1 MKKSATIFAC
11 SNCGGQFPKWAGQC
25 LECGKWG
32 TIAEDMSAGAAG
44 GSAPEALSNR
54 ADAVE
59 KARVAE
65 VTPFSK
71 LEISDAPRMVSGIAE
86 VDRVLGGGFVAG
98 ELVLI
103 GGDPGIGKSTLVAQ
117 IAGNIAS
124 SVGDVLYVSGEE
136 SGQQIQMR
144 LERLGVQSDQL
155 LYSGEQHVESICK
168 TALSTKPRLLII
180 DSIQTI
186 ASSLVD
192 GEPGSVNQLKACTVR
207 LLECAKQSGVPILII
222 GHVTKGGELGGPKM
236 LEHIVDAVLY
246 LEGDRQHQFR
256 LLRAVKNRFGST
268 SEIGVFQMREK
279 GLEEVP
285 SASALFIDER
295 SENSGSVMSSVLEGN
310 RVFLIEVQ
318 ALVTKT
324 SFGYPERKC
333 SGFDVNRLNMLLAV
347 LQRRAGVSLE
357 QENVYIN
364 VVGGLKFVDP
374 SLDAA
379 VCLAI
384 VSALND
390 FVVPK
395 TVAVWGEI
403 GLGGEV
409 RSVSR
414 LEDREREAKRFG
426 LTKILSNKSVKN
438 VKDLVTEKRS

>member
-1 MKKSATIFAC
+1 MKKVSTIFGC
-11 SNCGGQFPKWAGQC
+11 SNCGAQFPKWAGQC
-25 LECGKWG
+25 TECGKWG
-32 TIAEDMSAGAAG
+32 TIAEEAAPD
-44 GSAPEALSNR
+44 SEPVALSNR
-54 ADAVE
+54 QTAVDNA
-59 KARVAE
+59 KSANVM
-65 VTPFSK
+65 PFTDIAI
-71 LEISDAPRMVSGIAE
+71 ETAPRLTTGISE

-98 ELVLI
+98 ELVLL

-124 SVGDVLYVSGEE
+124 SADVLYVSGEE
-136 SGQQIQMR
+136 SGQQIQLR
-144 LERLGVQSDQL
+144 LQRLGISQARL

-168 TALSTKPRLLII
+168 TAIETKPQLLII

-186 ASSLVD
+186 ASSLAD

-207 LLECAKQSGVPILII
+207 LLECAKKSGVPILII

-256 LLRAVKNRFGST
+256 LLRAVKNRFGAT
-268 SEIGVFQMREK
+268 SEVGVFQMRSE

-295 SENSGSVMSSVLEGN
+295 SSSSGSVMSSTLEGN

-324 SFGYPERKC
+324 SFGYPERKS
-333 SGFDVNRLNMLLAV
+333 SGFDLNRLNMLLAV
-347 LQRRAGVSLE
+347 LQRRAGISLE
-357 QENVYIN
+357 QHNVYVN

-374 SLDAA
+374 ALDSA

-384 VSALND
+384 VSALHD
-390 FVVPK
+390 VVVDK
-395 TVAVWGEI
+395 TVVTWGEI

-414 LEDREREAKRFG
+414 DDERAKEAKRFG
-426 LTKILSNKSVKN
+426 LKQVLNQKKVKTLSG
-438 VKDLVTEKRS
+438 LLTEAKVL